1 MKLIVRISRAVAV
14 GCLFG
19 FLINSIVLAADAGSA
34 LKAKKDAE
42 AKGYIFAATH
52 DEIVSKAK
60 QEARLRVVVSMS
72 EGILKRLGEGFRKKY
87 PFIDT
92 STEEIK
98 GTEIYARV
106 LQEIKAGL
114 SKGQDVNDLTYDYYN
129 EFLPHQKKI
138 DIAGM
143 AQQGVLNIP
152 PQMIDPANRNIVA
165 IGSGIQ
171 VVAYNRK
178 LIPESQVPSS
188 WEGFLKPEF
197 ADRKFVLDIRPKDIS
212 ALVPAWGMEK
222 TLDFA
227 RKLAAQR
234 PVWAR
239 GNTGVVARMLAG
251 EYALHI
257 GPSFDVVLRAK
268 SKDLMDVLAYK
279 IIEPVPV
286 RLNDTYSVLNTADHP
301 YAALLWLEFLASPEG
316 QKLLDEAGPY
326 EGSVFVPGTV
336 QEAAARGKKK
346 SVNDWDHYTK
356 VTRVRE
362 KDSRS
367 LRLSQSR
374 VSLSF

>member
-1 MKLIVRISRAVAV
+1 MCVFFFQAEDGIRDIRA
-14 GCLFG
+14 C
-19 FLINSIVLAADAGSA
+19 IAG
-34 LKAKKDAE
+34 D
-42 AKGYIFAATH
+42 
-52 DEIVSKAK
+52 
-60 QEARLRVVVSMS
+60 Q
-72 EGILKRLGEGFRKKY
+72 
-87 PFIDT
+87 
-92 STEEIK
+92 
-98 GTEIYARV
+98 
-106 LQEIKAGL
+106 AGL
-114 SKGQDVNDLTYDYYN
+114 TKGQDVNDLTYDYYN

-257 GPSFDVVLRAK
+257 GPSFDVVL
-268 SKDLMDVLAYK
+268 
-279 IIEPVPV
+279 EP
-286 RLNDTYSVLNTADHP
+286 
-301 YAALLWLEFLASPEG
+301 
-316 QKLLDEAGPY
+316 K
-326 EGSVFVPGTV
+326 
-336 QEAAARGKKK
+336 AR
-346 SVNDWDHYTK
+346 T
-356 VTRVRE
+356 
-362 KDSRS
+362 
-367 LRLSQSR
+367 
-374 VSLSF
+374 